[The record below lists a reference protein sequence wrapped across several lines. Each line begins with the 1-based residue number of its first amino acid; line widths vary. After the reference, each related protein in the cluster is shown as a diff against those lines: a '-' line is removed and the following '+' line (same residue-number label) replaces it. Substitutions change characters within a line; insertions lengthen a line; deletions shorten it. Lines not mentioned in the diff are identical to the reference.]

1 MRIPACKTRLRL
13 TAALSF
19 ILAAIFFAAIAAT
32 FRSSPATAAENAV
45 DCAALAVGF
54 QTKDGFELTCEAGTD
69 MLPGMEGGS
78 VEKQRLEAMANDGS
92 TFVDARYFDLLGRV
106 YFTNPDLRTN
116 FGDFYGKLEVKNWQS
131 GQAVST
137 LSTAEFAADMRGL
150 PSKCVAFQKLAHHAY
165 DGYKKLMI
173 GVSCTQGDL
182 SLAYAA
188 LKHLRLPD

>member
-1 MRIPACKTRLRL
+1 LL
-13 TAALSF
+13 
-19 ILAAIFFAAIAAT
+19 LATLVAT
-32 FRSSPATAAENAV
+32 FRPAPAAASGKAV

-54 QTKDGFELTCEAGTD
+54 ETKDGFELNCEAGTD

-78 VEKQRLEAMANDGS
+78 VEKERLEATANDGT

-106 YFTNPDLRTN
+106 YFTNPDLRAN

-137 LSTAEFAADMRGL
+137 LTTAEFAADMRGL
-150 PSKCVAFQKLAHHAY
+150 PSKCVAFQKLAHHAW

>member
-1 MRIPACKTRLRL
+1 MRIAASRTCLRL
-13 TAALSF
+13 VFALSF
-19 ILAAIFFAAIAAT
+19 ILAGLFLAAIAAT
-32 FRSSPATAAENAV
+32 APSSPARAAENAA
-45 DCAALAVGF
+45 DCAALAVSF
-54 QTKDGFELTCEAGTD
+54 ETKDGFELSCAVGTD

-78 VEKQRLEAMANDGS
+78 VEKQRLEATANDGT

-116 FGDFYGKLEVKNWQS
+116 FGDFYGKLEIKNWQS

-137 LSTAEFAADMRGL
+137 LTTAEFTADMRGL
-150 PSKCVAFQKLAHHAY
+150 PSKCVAFQKLAHHAW

-173 GVSCTQGDL
+173 GISCTQGDL
-182 SLAYAA
+182 GLAYAA